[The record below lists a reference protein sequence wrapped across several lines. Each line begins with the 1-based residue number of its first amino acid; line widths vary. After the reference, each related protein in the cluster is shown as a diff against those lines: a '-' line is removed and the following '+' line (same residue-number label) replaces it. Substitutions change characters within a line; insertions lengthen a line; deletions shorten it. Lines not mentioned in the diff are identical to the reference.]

1 MPYRLTPLT
10 AALAL
15 AFLAPLP
22 SLAQTAASDTAA
34 EKKDEQALPTV
45 TVNASAD
52 ASAGGLPEAYAG
64 GQVAR
69 GGRIGMLGNLDFLD
83 SPIKITSYTQE
94 LIKDQQARG
103 VGDVL
108 KNDPA
113 VRTTRGF
120 GNFQESYMIR
130 GFIATSDDLMYN
142 GLYGILPRQYVATE
156 MMERVEVMLGASAFL
171 NGAAPG
177 DGGLGGTINI
187 VPKRAGAEP
196 VTQFTAGYESG
207 NQKYLAADIGRR
219 LGPDER
225 LGVRVNAA
233 RRGGGTAVHDER
245 RETNLLTV
253 GLDYRGN
260 DFRLSGDIGFQEN
273 NLTMARPNVT
283 PSAALIAA
291 GVMPRAPDAATN
303 FNQRWGYS
311 NARDLF
317 GTLRG
322 EWDLSASTTA
332 WAAAGT
338 RMSTENNSLFSP
350 TVSSVSGAALGRR
363 FDNAREDTV
372 RTGEIGIRTKLETG
386 VVKHSINAAASTY
399 WLDSRNAFGTSSAAP
414 GNIGNN
420 IYNPFFTALPVLTST
435 TGGNL
440 ANPQTTTKTQ
450 LWSAALSDTLSFYDD
465 AIALTLGARH
475 QSLKANSYSY
485 INQSSGASYNRSAL
499 SPMAGLVVKPLKN
512 LSVYANY
519 IEGLQQGKQVTDTAA
534 ANFGQVL
541 EPYKSKQKEV
551 GVKFDTGSVGLG
563 LAYFTTT
570 RPLSYKDA
578 ITNIESTNGL
588 QRNRGVEL
596 NAFGSPL
603 KSLRLLAGVTLL
615 QAKQEQTSANL
626 NNGKYAIGVPKAQAN
641 VGAEWDVPGVQGL
654 AISGRATY
662 TSTQYVDAGN
672 KLQLPSWVRYDMGA
686 RYITQVAGHAVTF
699 RGSVENLANKS
710 YWESAGGASNS
721 GYLVLNTPRTVVT
734 SVSVDF

>member
-1 MPYRLTPLT
+1 MIIRLTPLAT
-10 AALAL
+10 ILAL
-15 AFLAPLP
+15 AFFGPA
-22 SLAQTAASDTAA
+22 SSFAQTGESTAKA
-34 EKKDEQALPTV
+34 DGHVLPTV

-52 ASAGGLPEAYAG
+52 ASAAGLPQAYAG

-69 GGRIGMLGNLDFLD
+69 GGRIGVLGNLDFLD
-83 SPIKITSYTQE
+83 SPVKVTSYTQE

-142 GLYGILPRQYVATE
+142 GLYGILPRQYVAAE
-156 MMERVEVMLGASAFL
+156 MMERVEVLLGASAFL

-187 VPKRAGAEP
+187 VPKRASADP
-196 VTQFTAGYESG
+196 VTQLTLGAESG
-207 NQKYLAADIGRR
+207 HQRYGAVDFGRR
-219 LGPDER
+219 FGPDER
-225 LGVRVNAA
+225 FGLRVNAV
-233 RRGGGTAVHDER
+233 RRAGGTAVDDEN
-245 RETNLLTV
+245 RETNLLTL
-253 GLDYRGN
+253 GMDYRGN
-260 DFRLSGDIGFQEN
+260 SFRLSGDIGLQEN
-273 NLTMARPNVT
+273 NLTGARPSVT
-283 PSAALIAA
+283 VGTALTALPAA
-291 GVMPRAPDAATN
+291 PNAATN

-322 EWDLSASTTA
+322 EWDLSSATTA

-338 RMSTENNSLFSP
+338 RMSTENNALFSP
-350 TVSSVSGAALGRR
+350 AVNALNGAATGRR
-363 FDNAREDTV
+363 FDNAREDNV
-372 RTGEIGIRTKLETG
+372 RTGEIGLRTQLETG
-386 VVKHSINAAASTY
+386 AIRHNLNLAASTY
-399 WLDSRNAFGTSSAAP
+399 WLDSRNAFGTSATGGIAD
-414 GNIGNN
+414 N
-420 IYNPFFTALPVLTST
+420 IYRPFFTNQPAITST

-450 LWSAALSDTLSFYDD
+450 LWSAALSDTMSFYGDR
-465 AIALTLGARH
+465 IALTVGARH

-485 INQSSGASYNRSAL
+485 VNQSSTARYNESAL
-499 SPMAGLVVKPLKN
+499 SPMAGLVIKPLEN

-519 IEGLQQGKQVTDTAA
+519 IEGLQQGKQVTDTTA
-534 ANFGQVL
+534 ANFGQIL
-541 EPYKSKQKEV
+541 APYKSKQKEL

-563 LAYFTTT
+563 LAVFTTT
-570 RPLSYKDA
+570 RPLAYKDTL
-578 ITNIESTNGL
+578 TNVESTNGS

-603 KSLRLLAGVTLL
+603 RSLRLLAGITFL
-615 QAKQEQTSANL
+615 QAKQEQTSAGL
-626 NNGKYAIGVPKAQAN
+626 NNGKYAIGVPKMQAN
-641 VGAEWDVPGVQGL
+641 AGAEWDVAGVQGL
-654 AISGRATY
+654 AINGRATY
-662 TSTQYVDAGN
+662 TSTQYVDAAN
-672 KLQLPSWVRYDMGA
+672 RLQLPSWVRYDLGA
-686 RYITQVAGHAVTF
+686 RYITRIGSRAVTF
-699 RGSVENLANKS
+699 RGSIENLANRS

-721 GYLVLNTPRTVVT
+721 GYLVLNTPRTFVT

>member
-1 MPYRLTPLT
+1 MILRLTPLAT
-10 AALAL
+10 ALAL
-15 AFLAPLP
+15 AFLAPTS
-22 SLAQTAASDTAA
+22 SLAQTTTSTTTA
-34 EKKDEQALPTV
+34 DEQALPTV

-69 GGRIGMLGNLDFLD
+69 GGRVGMLGNIDFLD
-83 SPIKITSYTQE
+83 SPIKVTSYTQE

-142 GLYGILPRQYVATE
+142 GLYGVLPRQYVAAE

-187 VPKRAGAEP
+187 VPKRASADP
-196 VTQFTAGYESG
+196 VTQFTAGYETG
-207 NQKYLAADIGRR
+207 NQKYGAVDIGRR
-219 LGPDER
+219 FGPDDRVGLR
-225 LGVRVNAA
+225 LNAVRRA
-233 RRGGGTAVHDER
+233 GGTAVNNEN
-245 RETNLLTV
+245 RETNLLTL
-253 GLDYRGN
+253 GADYRGN
-260 DFRLSGDIGFQEN
+260 DFRLSGDIGLQEN
-273 NLTMARPNVT
+273 NLTSARPNLTVGT
-283 PSAALIAA
+283 TLTALPA
-291 GVMPRAPDAATN
+291 APDASTN
-303 FNQRWGYS
+303 YNQRWGYS

-322 EWDLSASTTA
+322 EWDLSANTTA

-350 TVSSVSGAALGRR
+350 TVNSLNGAATGRR

-372 RTGEIGIRTKLETG
+372 RTGEIGIRTRLDTG
-386 VVKHSINAAASTY
+386 AIKHSVNLAASTY
-399 WLDSRNAFGTSSAAP
+399 WLDSRNAFGTSTTGGIAD
-414 GNIGNN
+414 N
-420 IYNPFFTALPVLTST
+420 IYNPFFTTQPAITST

-450 LWSAALSDTLSFYDD
+450 LWSAALSDTMSFYDER
-465 AIALTLGARH
+465 IALTLGARH
-475 QSLKANSYSY
+475 QSLKSNSYSY
-485 INQSSGASYNRSAL
+485 INQSSTARYKESAL

-519 IEGLQQGKQVTDTAA
+519 IEGLQQGKQITDTAA
-534 ANFGQVL
+534 ANFGQIL
-541 EPYKSKQKEV
+541 APYKSKQKEI

-563 LAYFTTT
+563 LAFFTTT
-570 RPLSYKDA
+570 RPLSYKDT

-603 KSLRLLAGVTLL
+603 KSLRLLAGVTFL
-615 QAKQEQTSANL
+615 QAKQEQTSAGL
-626 NNGKYAIGVPKAQAN
+626 NNGKYAIGVPKMQAN
-641 VGAEWDVPGVQGL
+641 VGAEWDVPGMQGL
-654 AISGRATY
+654 AINGRATY
-662 TSTQYVDAGN
+662 TSTQYVDAAN
-672 KLQLPSWVRYDMGA
+672 RLELPSWVRYDLGA
-686 RYITQVAGHAVTF
+686 RYITRIANHAVTF
-699 RGSVENLANKS
+699 RGSVENLANRS

-721 GYLVLNTPRTVVT
+721 GYLVLNTPRTFVT

>member
-1 MPYRLTPLT
+1 MSHRLTPLA

-22 SLAQTAASDTAA
+22 AIAQTAAAPAS

-52 ASAGGLPEAYAG
+52 ASANGLPEAYAG

-69 GGRIGMLGNLDFLD
+69 GGRVGMLGNLDFLD
-83 SPIKITSYTQE
+83 SPVKVTSYTQE

-142 GLYGILPRQYVATE
+142 GLYGILPRQYVAAE

-177 DGGLGGTINI
+177 DGGLGGTVNI

-207 NQKYLAADIGRR
+207 NQKYVAADIGRR
-219 LGPDER
+219 IGPDER
-225 LGVRVNAA
+225 LGLRVNAA
-233 RRGGGTAVHDER
+233 RRGGGTAVHDEK
-245 RETNLLTV
+245 RETNLLTL
-253 GLDYRGN
+253 GMDYRGN

-283 PSAALIAA
+283 PSATLIAA
-291 GVMPRAPDAATN
+291 GIMPAAPDASTN

-322 EWDLSASTTA
+322 EWDLSTSTTA

-372 RTGEIGIRTKLETG
+372 RTGEIGVRSKLESG
-386 VVKHSINAAASTY
+386 PIKHNISASASTY
-399 WLDSRNAFGTSSAAP
+399 WLDSRNAFGTSAAAP

-420 IYNPFFTALPVLTST
+420 IYNPFFSALPVLTST

-465 AIALTLGARH
+465 AVALTLGARH
-475 QSLKANSYSY
+475 QSLKADSYSY
-485 INQSSGASYNRSAL
+485 INQSSTARYKQTAL

-534 ANFGQVL
+534 ANFGQIL
-541 EPYKSKQKEV
+541 SPYKSKQKEI
-551 GVKFDTGSVGLG
+551 GLKFDAGSVGLG

-578 ITNIESTNGL
+578 VTNIESTNGL

-603 KSLRLLAGVTLL
+603 KSLRLLAGVTFL
-615 QAKQEQTSANL
+615 QAKQEQTSAGL
-626 NNGKYAIGVPKAQAN
+626 NNGKYAIGVPKVQAN
-641 VGAEWDVPGVQGL
+641 IGAEWDVPGVQGL
-654 AISGRATY
+654 AINGRATY

-686 RYITQVAGHAVTF
+686 RYITQIDGHAITF
-699 RGSVENLANKS
+699 RGSVENLANRS

-721 GYLVLNTPRTVVT
+721 GYLVLNTPRTFVT

>member
-1 MPYRLTPLT
+1 MFIPKAPMTIRLTPLAT
-10 AALAL
+10 ALAL
-15 AFLAPLP
+15 AFLAPVP
-22 SLAQTAASDTAA
+22 GSAQTADNTAKA
-34 EKKDEQALPTV
+34 DDQALPTV

-52 ASAGGLPEAYAG
+52 ASAGGLPEAFAG

-69 GGRIGMLGNLDFLD
+69 GGRTGVLGNLDFLD

-108 KNDPA
+108 KNDAA

-142 GLYGILPRQYVATE
+142 GLYGILPRQYVAAE

-187 VPKRAGAEP
+187 VPKRASTDP
-196 VTQFTAGYESG
+196 VTQFTAGFESG
-207 NQKYLAADIGRR
+207 NQKYGAVDIGRR
-219 LGPDER
+219 FGPDDRVGLR
-225 LGVRVNAA
+225 LNAVRRA
-233 RRGGGTAVHDER
+233 GGTAVDNEN
-245 RETNLLTV
+245 RETNLLTL
-253 GLDYRGN
+253 GMDYRGN
-260 DFRLSGDIGFQEN
+260 SFRLSGDIGLQEN
-273 NLTMARPNVT
+273 NLTSARPSVT
-283 PSAALIAA
+283 VGSALTTLPAA
-291 GVMPRAPDAATN
+291 PNAATN

-311 NARDLF
+311 NERDLF

-322 EWDLSASTTA
+322 EWDLSADTTA

-338 RMSTENNSLFSP
+338 RMGTENNSLFSP
-350 TVSSVSGAALGRR
+350 TVNSLNGASTGRR

-372 RTGEIGIRTKLETG
+372 RTGEIGIRSHLETG
-386 VVKHSINAAASTY
+386 AIKHSVNLAASTY
-399 WLDSRNAFGTSSAAP
+399 WLDSRNAFGTSATGGIAD
-414 GNIGNN
+414 N
-420 IYNPFFTALPVLTST
+420 IYNPFFTNQPAITST

-450 LWSAALSDTLSFYDD
+450 LWSAALSDTMSFYDD
-465 AIALTLGARH
+465 RISLTLGARH
-475 QSLKANSYSY
+475 QSLKSNSYSY
-485 INQSSGASYNRSAL
+485 VNQSSTARYKESAV

-534 ANFGQVL
+534 ANFGQIL
-541 EPYKSKQKEV
+541 APYKSRQKEV

-563 LAYFTTT
+563 LAVFTTS
-570 RPLSYKDA
+570 RPLAYKDT
-578 ITNIESTNGL
+578 ITNVESTNGL

-603 KSLRLLAGVTLL
+603 KSLRLLAGVTFL
-615 QAKQEQTSANL
+615 QAKQEQTSASL
-626 NNGKYAIGVPKAQAN
+626 NNGKYAIGVPKLQAN
-641 VGAEWDVPGVQGL
+641 VGAEWDVAGVQGL
-654 AISGRATY
+654 AINGRATY
-662 TSTQYVDAGN
+662 TSTQYVDAAN
-672 KLQLPSWVRYDMGA
+672 RLQLPSWVRYDLGA
-686 RYITQVAGHAVTF
+686 RYITRIANHAVTF
-699 RGSVENLANKS
+699 RGSVENLANRS

-721 GYLVLNTPRTVVT
+721 GYLVLNTPRTFVT